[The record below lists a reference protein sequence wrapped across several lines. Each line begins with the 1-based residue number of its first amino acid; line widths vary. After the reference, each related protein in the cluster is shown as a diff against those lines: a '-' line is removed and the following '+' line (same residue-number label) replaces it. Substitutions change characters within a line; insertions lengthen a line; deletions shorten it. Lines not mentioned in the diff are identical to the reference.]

1 MKKSEAES
9 IDARSEGGPTRSSD
23 DGAVMAA
30 ERRGRVV
37 PAEAHVNSRVMREDE
52 RATEA
57 KPFCIS
63 KALLWEA
70 WQRVKANRGAAG
82 IDGQTIGGFEA
93 DLSKN
98 LYRIWNRMSSGSYF
112 PPAVKAVPIPKKSGG
127 ERVLGVPTVGD
138 RIAQTAVTLWLEPE
152 LERVF
157 YDDSYGYRPGRSA
170 HDALAVTR
178 KRCWERDWVLEY
190 DIRALFDRI
199 DHGLLLKALRR
210 HCDERWVLLLVER
223 WLTAPM
229 RSRDGSEHP
238 RTLGTPQGGPLS
250 PVLANLFLHYALD
263 RWLATNH
270 PSVPFCR
277 YADDGILHCRSEAEA
292 KAMREHLDARLR
304 EVGLELHPEKTRVVY
319 CKDRDRTSTAGNIA
333 FDFLGYTFRPRVAR
347 NRWGRL
353 FTTFSPA
360 MSRESAC
367 AIRQT
372 VRRWRLHLKSETS
385 LATLARRMLP
395 IVRGWIGYYCR
406 FRASSF
412 QSIARHL
419 DRVLVRWA
427 MRKYKRLRARPG
439 RAFAW
444 LESVK
449 AKRPGLFVHW
459 TGRGAFA
466 VGAMGA
472 R

>member
-1 MKKSEAES
+1 MS
-9 IDARSEGGPTRSSD
+9 
-23 DGAVMAA
+23 
-30 ERRGRVV
+30 
-37 PAEAHVNSRVMREDE
+37 
-52 RATEA
+52 EA
-57 KPFCIS
+57 KPFRIP

-70 WQRVKANRGAAG
+70 WQRVKANDGAAG
-82 IDGQTIGGFEA
+82 IDGQTIGEFKA
-93 DLSKN
+93 DLSRN
-98 LYRIWNRMSSGSYF
+98 LYRIWNRMSSGSYV
-112 PPAVKAVPIPKKSGG
+112 PPAVRAVPIPKKSGG
-127 ERVLGVPTVGD
+127 ERMLGVPTVGD
-138 RIAQTAVTLWLEPE
+138 RIAQTAVTLVLESE
-152 LERVF
+152 LESVF
-157 YDDSYGYRPGRSA
+157 HDDSYGYRPGKSA

-190 DIRALFDRI
+190 DIRGLFDNI

-229 RSRDGSEHP
+229 RDRDGREYP

-263 RWLATNH
+263 RWLATRH
-270 PSVPFCR
+270 PNVPFCR
-277 YADDGILHCRSEAEA
+277 YADDGILHCRTEAEA
-292 KAMREHLDARLR
+292 YRMREQLDARLR

-319 CKDRDRTSTAGNIA
+319 CKDDDRTGKAENIE

-347 NRWGRL
+347 NGRTGVL
-353 FTTFSPA
+353 FTTFTPA
-360 MSRESAC
+360 MSRASARS
-367 AIRQT
+367 IRQT
-372 VRRWRLHLKSETS
+372 VRGWRLHLKSETS
-385 LATLARRMLP
+385 LTTLARRMAP
-395 IVRGWIGYYCR
+395 MVRGWIGYYCR

-427 MRKYKRLRARPG
+427 MRKYRRLRGHPS

-449 AKRPGLFVHW
+449 KKRPGTFVHW